1 MPDSGTLSKVPCAN
15 ELEIDLEMGTSDE
28 LDVEKRDLFQL
39 VNFICNADHSG
50 LKINE
55 PALNMTCLFDQLQTL
70 QLDGERATGE
80 LLLQII
86 ANNVASFAALKTI
99 IWDNY
104 MSPLNE
110 LLPLWGL
117 PAEHIEVSV
126 GEPVAQSLKRW
137 PAPTHSLKKLNLYY
151 STIAISTVKKLLRLS
166 PCLEL
171 FRYDHLM
178 DVINRRTWQDCSL
191 LMAALQQVR
200 PTLRELDLSITLYSG
215 CGDHDVDCFNISPV
229 KGQLGPLQKFSHL
242 RKLKAPIVTL
252 LGWSPGKLPLRLAEV
267 LPAGLTHL
275 GLTEDLLAQYSYE
288 WDDEL
293 VLEEMDAFL
302 GVWRSVT
309 PDLQAV
315 EVWICRAFNRWKDAE
330 VEQLRMMCEKAG
342 VLCTVHEQREHS
354 CFAMGFQWV
363 RQPQPRPIRKLLP

>member
-15 ELEIDLEMGTSDE
+15 ELEMDLEMGTSDE

-39 VNFICNADHSG
+39 VNFICNADHNG

-178 DVINRRTWQDCSL
+178 DVIS
-191 LMAALQQVR
+191 
-200 PTLRELDLSITLYSG
+200 E
-215 CGDHDVDCFNISPV
+215 
-229 KGQLGPLQKFSHL
+229 
-242 RKLKAPIVTL
+242 
-252 LGWSPGKLPLRLAEV
+252 
-267 LPAGLTHL
+267 
-275 GLTEDLLAQYSYE
+275 
-288 WDDEL
+288 
-293 VLEEMDAFL
+293 
-302 GVWRSVT
+302 
-309 PDLQAV
+309 
-315 EVWICRAFNRWKDAE
+315 
-330 VEQLRMMCEKAG
+330 
-342 VLCTVHEQREHS
+342 
-354 CFAMGFQWV
+354 
-363 RQPQPRPIRKLLP
+363 